1 MSGASVV
8 RRTAEEKQEE
18 VMMSGSMSF
27 GTVPGLRRAEL
38 GLSASPT
45 LDSWQKGPDN
55 RWVFRH
61 IEQMLPSAR
70 VAHEPVA
77 PSPSVGLG
85 ALAGVERLEQ
95 RLEQS
100 YTDAIVVERG
110 GRVIAEHYAPGFEP
124 GQTHLLMSVSK
135 SLCAIVV
142 GALIDDGLVD
152 AQARLDRYIPALAL
166 SAYGDATI
174 EQLLDMTAAA
184 DYSEEYTDPSSEVQ
198 LQDRAAGWR
207 TSRPGDPADTYEFL
221 TRLQRSRPHGEVFQ
235 YCSAATDALGWLVEA
250 VTGRR
255 YAEVLSERLW
265 SRLGAEQEA
274 RIAIDRGGCAVANA
288 GISCTARDLA
298 KVGRLMLGGG
308 AIDGY
313 RVVSEAWVASTMGG
327 GDPAKWQS
335 VKRAIHPNGSYRN
348 QWWATGNERGNVYA
362 AGIHG
367 QYIWLDPVAD
377 TVIVKY
383 STSPS
388 PVTLDEARL
397 HSDLFIEIA
406 EAVERG

>member
-1 MSGASVV
+1 M
-8 RRTAEEKQEE
+8 R
-18 VMMSGSMSF
+18 GSMSSA
-27 GTVPGLRRAEL
+27 TVPGARRAAL
-38 GLSASPT
+38 GLSGSPT
-45 LDSWQKGPDN
+45 LDSWQEGPDN

-70 VAHEPVA
+70 VAHEADA
-77 PSPSVGLG
+77 PSPSVGLDALGG
-85 ALAGVERLEQ
+85 AGGVARLEERLEQ
-95 RLEQS
+95 S
-100 YTDAIVVERG
+100 FTDALVVERG
-110 GRVIAEHYAPGFEP
+110 GRVIAEYYATGFEP

-142 GALIDDGLVD
+142 GALVDEGLIDT
-152 AQARLDRYIPALAL
+152 AQRLDRYVPPLAG
-166 SAYGDATI
+166 SAYGDATV

-207 TSRPGDPADTYEFL
+207 SPREGDPADTYEFL
-221 TRLQRSRPHGEVFQ
+221 ARLKRSRPHGEVFQ

-250 VTGRR
+250 VTGQR

-265 SRLGAEQEA
+265 SRIGAEQEA

-288 GISCTARDLA
+288 GISCTARDLTRI
-298 KVGRLMLGGG
+298 GRLMLGGG
-308 AIDGY
+308 AIGGR
-313 RVVSEAWVASTMGG
+313 RVVSEEWTASTMRG
-327 GDPAKWQS
+327 GDPAKWRS

-362 AGIHG
+362 VGIHG

-377 TVIVKY
+377 VVIVKY

-388 PVTLDEARL
+388 PVALEEAQL